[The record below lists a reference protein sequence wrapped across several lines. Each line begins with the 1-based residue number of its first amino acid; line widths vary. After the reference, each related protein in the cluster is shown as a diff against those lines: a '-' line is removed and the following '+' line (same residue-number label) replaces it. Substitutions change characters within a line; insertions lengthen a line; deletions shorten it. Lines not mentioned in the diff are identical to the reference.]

1 MRTDI
6 KDIEQAVREM
16 MDGVYMDGVAVDY
29 TTQIIESN
37 PPHEADSVALYMGDT
52 ERQWDIV
59 GQRFY
64 DGDAPDVW
72 LSFAILTDESGL
84 GTIAVYQHD
93 GDSYAD
99 VLDYIE
105 IDASEFADDETATLM
120 VEDDQLYT
128 GLRGAT
134 LDYIK
139 RVMLDGKTDDK
150 DLK

>member
-6 KDIEQAVREM
+6 YDIEQAVREM
-16 MDGVYMDGVAVDY
+16 MDRVYVDGVAVDC

-52 ERQWDIV
+52 ERAWDIV

-64 DGDAPDVW
+64 DAPDCW
-72 LSFAILTDESGL
+72 LSFAILVDDEDG

-93 GDSYAD
+93 GSGYAD

-105 IDASEFADDETATLM
+105 IDTSFVGADGPAIEHVESE
-120 VEDDQLYT
+120 QLYA
-128 GLRGAT
+128 GLHIRET
-134 LDYIK
+134 LNYIK
-139 RVMLDGKTDDK
+139 RVMLDGKAA
-150 DLK
+150 

>member
-6 KDIEQAVREM
+6 HDIEQAVREM
-16 MDGVYMDGVAVDY
+16 MDRVYVDGTAVDY

-37 PPHEADSVALYMGDT
+37 PPREADSVALYMGDT
-52 ERQWDIV
+52 ERAWDIV
-59 GQRFY
+59 GQRF
-64 DGDAPDVW
+64 GDAPDCW
-72 LSFAILTDESGL
+72 LSFAILTDEPGL

-105 IDASEFADDETATLM
+105 IDTSGAADETAVLM
-120 VEDDQLYT
+120 VESDQLYA
-128 GLRGAT
+128 GLHGAT

-139 RVMLDGKTDDK
+139 RVMLDGKAA
-150 DLK
+150 

>member
-6 KDIEQAVREM
+6 YDIEQAVRDM
-16 MDGVYMDGVAVDY
+16 MGHVCVNGVAVDY
-29 TTQIIESN
+29 VTQIIESN
-37 PPHEADSVALYMGDT
+37 PPREADSVALYMGNT
-52 ERQWDIV
+52 ERAWDIV

-72 LSFAILTDESGL
+72 LSFAILTDEPGL

-105 IDASEFADDETATLM
+105 IDTRGAASELDAVVTE
-120 VEDDQLYT
+120 VNQLYDEVYGT
-128 GLRGAT
+128 VR
-134 LDYIK
+134 DYVW
-139 RVMLDGKTDDK
+139 RVMVDGKAA
-150 DLK
+150 

>member
-6 KDIEQAVREM
+6 YDIEKAVRDM
-16 MDGVYMDGVAVDY
+16 MGHVCVNGVAVDY
-29 TTQIIESN
+29 VTQIIKSN
-37 PPHEADSVALYMGDT
+37 PPREADAVALYMGDT
-52 ERQWDIV
+52 ERAWDIV

-72 LSFAILTDESGL
+72 LSFAILADEPGL

-105 IDASEFADDETATLM
+105 IDTRGAASELDAGMTE
-120 VEDDQLYT
+120 VDQLYG
-128 GLRGAT
+128 GLYGAT
-134 LDYIK
+134 LDYIW
-139 RVMLDGKTDDK
+139 RVMVDGKAA
-150 DLK
+150 

>member
-6 KDIEQAVREM
+6 HDIEQAVREM
-16 MDGVYMDGVAVDY
+16 MDRVYVDGTAVDY

-37 PPHEADSVALYMGDT
+37 PPREADSVALYMGVD
-52 ERQWDIV
+52 ERRWDIV
-59 GQRFY
+59 AQRFE
-64 DGDAPDVW
+64 DAPDCW
-72 LSFAILTDESGL
+72 LSFAILTDEPGM

-99 VLDYIE
+99 ALDYIE
-105 IDASEFADDETATLM
+105 IDAREFADDETAVLM
-120 VEDDQLYT
+120 VESDQLYT

-139 RVMLDGKTDDK
+139 RVMLNGKAA
-150 DLK
+150 

>member
-6 KDIEQAVREM
+6 YDIEKAVHDM
-16 MDGVYMDGVAVDY
+16 MGRVYVKGVAVDY
-29 TTQIIESN
+29 VTQIIESN
-37 PPHEADSVALYMGDT
+37 PPREADAVALYMGDT
-52 ERQWDIV
+52 ERAWDIV

-72 LSFAILTDESGL
+72 LSFAILTDEPGL

-105 IDASEFADDETATLM
+105 IDTRGAADETASLM
-120 VEDDQLYT
+120 VESDQLYA
-128 GLRGAT
+128 GMHGAT
-134 LDYIK
+134 LDYIE
-139 RVMLDGKTDDK
+139 RVMVDGKAA
-150 DLK
+150 

>member
-6 KDIEQAVREM
+6 YDIEKAVRDM
-16 MDGVYMDGVAVDY
+16 MGHVCVDGVAVDY
-29 TTQIIESN
+29 VTQIIKSN
-37 PPHEADSVALYMGDT
+37 PPREADAVALYMGDT
-52 ERQWDIV
+52 ERAWDIV

-72 LSFAILTDESGL
+72 LSFAILADEPGL

-105 IDASEFADDETATLM
+105 IDTRGAANELAAGMTE
-120 VEDDQLYT
+120 VDQLYDEVYGT
-128 GLRGAT
+128 VR
-134 LDYIK
+134 DYVW
-139 RVMLDGKTDDK
+139 RVMVDGKAA
-150 DLK
+150 

>member
-6 KDIEQAVREM
+6 HDIEQAVREM
-16 MDGVYMDGVAVDY
+16 MDRVYVDGTAVDY

-72 LSFAILTDESGL
+72 LSFAILTDEPGL

-105 IDASEFADDETATLM
+105 IDAREVADDETATGM
-120 VEDDQLYT
+120 VESEQLYA
-128 GLRGAT
+128 GLHGAT
-134 LDYIK
+134 EDYVK
-139 RVMLDGKTDDK
+139 RVMLDGKAA
-150 DLK
+150 